1 MSITSYFRWLP
12 IVSLTTVTSATAI
25 ADDVERITVKGQEP
39 LFYNTLQRILPQ
51 NTVKTENRFAANQL
65 ADLLVQEPTVS
76 FNGQGGQLQ
85 VINIR
90 GFSRRRVLTLVEGI
104 PIFTDRRAGSA
115 AEFVAPDFIEQAFIA
130 SGAASTYL
138 GSGAIGGGVDFALRK
153 PDSGEF
159 SVGYGTNQS
168 QRNLTYVDSIK
179 GVDFLINTRN
189 AANGESANGTPLFDQ
204 FEQHSGAI
212 RVNVDSSILT
222 EVFTLYSEANNI
234 GKSASDFPDT
244 RITTYP
250 TNDHWLGKLSFLF
263 NGIDSSVYWHKSRLD
278 TDIERIGSRFNQ
290 IRNDSFDYGAKLGRA
305 EQWNSWLINWRA
317 EFQGRADVKATERE
331 LTPDDVLVF
340 DNVTL
345 DGNTQDV
352 SVVSDASKEFDYFS
366 LAFGARV
373 GWQRLE
379 SNQQSFTDTNV
390 SGFVGINIPLST
402 NWSTSF
408 YFSSAYRTPVLSELF
423 FNGESPRGLILGD
436 PNLETEQGINLQS
449 TLYYKSESV
458 SAEFQL
464 FGQQIDNYIER
475 LEVSEDVL
483 QFRNLQQ
490 AEVVGASYD
499 LIWQANQ
506 RLDFRLG
513 GQLLSGED
521 QDGNEVSDISPN
533 QHQLS
538 SNYAIGQWTLF
549 GQVSLRQSKNDF
561 GPSEQPVDSVVIV
574 NAGVELLINSQL
586 RVSASLNNLTDR
598 DYLQSTD
605 DLSPLARGRDLQLKL
620 TYQIR

>member
-1 MSITSYFRWLP
+1 M
-12 IVSLTTVTSATAI
+12 AI
-25 ADDVERITVKGQEP
+25 ADDIERITVKGKEP

-51 NTVKTENRFAANQL
+51 NTVKTENRYAANQL

-90 GFSRRRVLTLVEGI
+90 GFARRRVQTLVEGI

-115 AEFVAPDFIEQAFIA
+115 AEFIAPDFIEQAFIA

-138 GSGAIGGGVDFALRK
+138 GSGAIGGGVDFTLRRPDTTELAL
-153 PDSGEF
+153 
-159 SVGYGTNQS
+159 GYGTNQS
-168 QRNLTYVDSIK
+168 QRNLSYLGSIK
-179 GVDFLINTRN
+179 NVDLLVNTRN
-189 AANGESANGTPLFDQ
+189 AANGESANSTPLFDQ
-204 FEQHSGAI
+204 FEQHSGSI
-212 RVNVDSSILT
+212 RINVEDSPLT
-222 EVFTLYSEANNI
+222 EVFSLYSEGNSI
-234 GKSASDFPDT
+234 GKSASDFPNT

-250 TNDHWLGKLSFLF
+250 TNDHWLGKLSFLLSD
-263 NGIDSSVYWHKSRLD
+263 IDLSVYWHKSRLD
-278 TDIERIGSRFNQ
+278 TNIERIGSRFNQ

-305 EQWNSWLINWRA
+305 EQWHSWLINWRA

-345 DGNTQDV
+345 DGNTQDISFV
-352 SVVSDASKEFDYFS
+352 TDASKEFENYS
-366 LAFGARV
+366 LAFGGRF

-379 SNQQSFTDTNV
+379 SNQQSFTDANV
-390 SGFVGINIPLST
+390 SGFVGINVPLSS

-408 YFSSAYRTPVLSELF
+408 YFSTAYRTPVLSELF
-423 FNGESPRGLILGD
+423 FNGETPRGLIIGD
-436 PNLETEQGINLQS
+436 PTLETEQGLNAQS
-449 TLYYKSESV
+449 TLYYKSERL
-458 SAEFQL
+458 SAEVQL

-499 LIWQANQ
+499 LIWQAGPQ
-506 RLDFRLG
+506 LDLRLG

-533 QHQLS
+533 KHQLS
-538 SNYAIGQWTLF
+538 ANYYSGAWTWF
-549 GQVSLRQSKNDF
+549 GQLSLRQSKSDF
-561 GPSEQPVDSVVIV
+561 GPSEQPVSSVAVLNLGTEV
-574 NAGVELLINSQL
+574 TINSQL
-586 RVSASLNNLTDR
+586 TLAASFNNLTDR
-598 DYLQSTD
+598 DFLQSTD

-620 TYQIR
+620 TYRLR

>member
-1 MSITSYFRWLP
+1 MSITSYFRWLTIP
-12 IVSLTTVTSATAI
+12 SLVLVECCYAV
-25 ADDVERITVKGQEP
+25 ADDIERITVKGKEP

-51 NTVKTENRFAANQL
+51 NTVKTENRYAANQL
-65 ADLLVQEPTVS
+65 ADLLVQEPAVS

-90 GFSRRRVLTLVEGI
+90 GFSRRRVQTLVEGI

-138 GSGAIGGGVDFALRK
+138 GSGAIGGGVDFVLRS
-153 PDSGEF
+153 PDSAVL
-159 SVGYGTNQS
+159 SAGYGTNQS
-168 QRNLTYVDSIK
+168 QRNLTYLDSIHN
-179 GVDFLINTRN
+179 VDLLVNTRN
-189 AANGESANGTPLFDQ
+189 AANGESADGTPLFDQ

-212 RVNVDSSILT
+212 RINFENTLLT
-222 EVFTLYSEANNI
+222 EVFSLYSEGNNI
-234 GKSASDFPDT
+234 GKSASDFPNS

-250 TNDHWLGKLSFLF
+250 TNDHWLGKLSFLL
-263 NGIDSSVYWHKSRLD
+263 NDIDLSVYWHKSRLD

-290 IRNDSFDYGAKLGRA
+290 IRNDSFDYGAKVGRA
-305 EQWNSWLINWRA
+305 ERWHSWLVNWRA

-331 LTPDDVLVF
+331 LTSDDVLVF

-345 DGNTQDV
+345 DGNTQDISGV
-352 SVVSDASKEFDYFS
+352 IDASKVLEHFS
-366 LAFGARV
+366 LAFGARF

-379 SNQQSFTDTNV
+379 SNQQSFTDANV
-390 SGFVGINIPLST
+390 SGFAGINVPLSPK
-402 NWSTSF
+402 WSTSF

-423 FNGESPRGLILGD
+423 FNGESPRGLIIGD

-449 TLYYKSESV
+449 TLYYKSDSV
-458 SAEFQL
+458 SAELQL

-475 LEVSEDVL
+475 IEVSEDVL
-483 QFRNLQQ
+483 QFRNLEQ
-490 AEVVGASYD
+490 AEVIGASYD
-499 LIWQANQ
+499 MIWQANQ

-513 GQLLSGED
+513 GQWLSGED

-538 SNYAIGQWTLF
+538 TNYAIGRWTMF
-549 GQVSLRQSKNDF
+549 GQVSLRQSKQDF
-561 GPSEQPVDSVVIV
+561 GPSEQPVNSVTVL
-574 NAGVELLINSQL
+574 NAGVELAINNQL
-586 RVSASLNNLTDR
+586 SFSMSLNNLTDKE
-598 DYLQSTD
+598 YLQSTD
-605 DLSPLARGRDLQLKL
+605 DLSPLARGRDFQFKL
-620 TYQIR
+620 TYNL